1 MTAAQLDPITQDLV
15 DKFVASESLDKLDP
29 AAQFERFVNF
39 SVVSTEQSDTFDV
52 EDVSAPDNEVGID
65 GLAVIVNGALV
76 TTPEQVSDL
85 AKRNGYIEAT
95 FIFVSAKRSAKFAEA
110 AVGNIAMAVA
120 DFFSKAKLPQT
131 PFLVDYLEVKNKIY
145 ENGALFSRGLPR
157 LKLFYVTMGKWEE
170 PEVIVHRIEQER
182 ALLEGTEKF
191 ETVAIDVFG
200 AKQLRELYF
209 RTKKPVE
216 REFTLKQK
224 VTLPPIP
231 GVTQAYLGIIPASD
245 YIELLEDDSG
255 QLRKS
260 LFTDNV
266 RDFRGA
272 DNPVNATIAETLQSS
287 HRDRF
292 AILNNGVTIVA
303 RELRVTGDKL
313 FISAYQIVNGG
324 QTSHVLFEERAA
336 LDENVW
342 VPLRVIGTDDEDL
355 TTAVITATNNQTPV
369 STPELHSRSEFER
382 DLERY
387 FATFKGTQVLYYERR
402 SRQYAGTTEIEK
414 VRIITRDQIV
424 RAFAATF
431 LDEPHRST
439 GYVPTLMDQL
449 GNGIMHEDHKLEP
462 YYAAAYAHYKLE
474 FFWRNKQL
482 DPIYKPGRWQAL
494 MAARHIATGAAVGA
508 MSSKD
513 ISKNAKTLTDYLWD
527 DKKALKLF
535 KDAIAIV
542 EKATHGN
549 WRRDYMRNQP
559 TTLAVVK
566 QLGKPSPSS
575 TSP

>member
-1 MTAAQLDPITQDLV
+1 
-15 DKFVASESLDKLDP
+15 
-29 AAQFERFVNF
+29 
-39 SVVSTEQSDTFDV
+39 
-52 EDVSAPDNEVGID
+52 VGID

-76 TTPEQVSDL
+76 TTPEQVADL
-85 AKRNGYIEAT
+85 AARNGYIEAT

-110 AVGNIAMAVA
+110 AVGNIALAVA
-120 DFFSKAKLPQT
+120 DFFSEGKLPQT
-131 PFLVDYLEVKNKIY
+131 SFLAEYREVRDAIY
-145 ENGALFSRGLPR
+145 TSGALFSRGLPR
-157 LKLFYVTMGKWEE
+157 LKLFYVTMGKWDE
-170 PEVIVHRIEQER
+170 PAVIVHRVEHEL
-182 ALLEGTEKF
+182 ALLEATEQF
-191 ETVAIDVFG
+191 EAVAIDVFG
-200 AKQLRELYF
+200 AKQLRDLFF
-209 RTKKPVE
+209 RTQKPVE

-231 GVTQAYLGIIPASD
+231 GVTQAYLGIIPARD

-272 DNPVNATIAETLQSS
+272 DNPVNATIAETLKSP

-313 FISAYQIVNGG
+313 FVSAYQVVNGG
-324 QTSHVLFEERAA
+324 QTSHVLFDERGA

-342 VPLRVIGTDDEDL
+342 VPLRVIGTDDDDL

-369 STPELHSRSEFER
+369 STPELHSRSQFER
-382 DLERY
+382 ELERY
-387 FATFKGTQVLYYERR
+387 FATFKATQALYYERR
-402 SRQYAGTTEIEK
+402 SRQYAGTTDIEK

-449 GNGIMHEDHKLEP
+449 GTGIMHEDHKLEP

-482 DPIYKPGRWQAL
+482 DPRYKPGRWQVL
-494 MAARHIATGAAVGA
+494 MAARHLAIGDSGSAASSEIA
-508 MSSKD
+508 SS
-513 ISKNAKTLTDYLWD
+513 APELTAIFWNDAD
-527 DKKALKLF
+527 ALKLF
-535 KDAIAIV
+535 KRAIESVDA
-542 EKATHGN
+542 ATNGN

-559 TTLAVVK
+559 TTLAV
-566 QLGKPSPSS
+566 LSHLAGPGASRPSAS
-575 TSP
+575 T